1 MEIPKE
7 YREDEGLRTLANFLR
22 SDNGVKIYKAVEH
35 EKRVEYF
42 KGKAFIDT
50 LLNIGLEVDPKK
62 AKKWPKSIPK
72 ITDKAVAIG
81 VGNALLNK
89 NFFHRSDKAEVKKG
103 SERILTVSPVQ
114 IFEEA
119 GVYTWIYQGGML
131 FRYIMSGYVAFPIF
145 FLCSVL
151 FGSVLILNTRLHS
164 QRPDRRRHRIH
175 ASPHLARC
183 RQEGSLVH
191 FSDGAH
197 CHVSIMPHTLRA
209 LSSALDP

>member
-1 MEIPKE
+1 MELPKE
-7 YREDEGLRTLANFLR
+7 YAQDEGLRTLANFLR

-50 LLNIGLEVDPKK
+50 LLNIGVDVDPKK
-62 AKKWPKSIPK
+62 SKKWPKSIPK
-72 ITDKAVAIG
+72 ITDKAVAIA

-131 FRYIMSGYVAFPIF
+131 FRYIMSGYV
-145 FLCSVL
+145 SVCL
-151 FGSVLILNTRLHS
+151 PACLPSCLPACL
-164 QRPDRRRHRIH
+164 
-175 ASPHLARC
+175 LA
-183 RQEGSLVH
+183 
-191 FSDGAH
+191 
-197 CHVSIMPHTLRA
+197 
-209 LSSALDP
+209 

>member
-1 MEIPKE
+1 MELPKE
-7 YREDEGLRTLANFLR
+7 YAQDEGLRTLANFLR

-50 LLNIGLEVDPKK
+50 LLNIGVDVDPKK
-62 AKKWPKSIPK
+62 SKKWPKSIPK
-72 ITDKAVAIG
+72 ITDKAVAIA

-131 FRYIMSGYVAFPIF
+131 FRYIMSGYVSSAYLSACLPACLLDRLYFLPGSTDASCLTFP
-145 FLCSVL
+145 C
-151 FGSVLILNTRLHS
+151 IL
-164 QRPDRRRHRIH
+164 
-175 ASPHLARC
+175 A
-183 RQEGSLVH
+183 
-191 FSDGAH
+191 
-197 CHVSIMPHTLRA
+197 PHTTEA
-209 LSSALDP
+209 SSPLSSDSRFSPSGQTLRKRCCGTFQ